1 MCVGLSAG
9 VKYIRYTVLTSPKK
23 NETALHCCDP
33 TLSVLFMV
41 GVSKRL
47 SRSISLAVYC
57 LYCSIELWTHRKSDM
72 ELDG

>member
-1 MCVGLSAG
+1 MCVGLWAG
-9 VKYIRYTVLTSPKK
+9 IKCLRYTVLTSPKM
-23 NETALHCCDP
+23 NETAVHCCDP

-47 SRSISLAVYC
+47 SRSISLAVY
-57 LYCSIELWTHRKSDM
+57 SIELWTNRKSDM